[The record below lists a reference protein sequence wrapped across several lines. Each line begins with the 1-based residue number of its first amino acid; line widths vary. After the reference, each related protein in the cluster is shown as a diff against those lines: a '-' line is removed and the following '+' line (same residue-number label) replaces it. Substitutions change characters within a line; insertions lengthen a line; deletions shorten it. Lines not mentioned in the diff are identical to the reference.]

1 MEFYIEKLQKFSL
14 ELTAAINKLLKQL
27 NSTATPLTKADIEY
41 MISSTANRLFVAR
54 RSDNK
59 EVVGMLTLIVYRI
72 PVWKKGW
79 IEDLVVDEKYRN
91 FGVATKLL
99 KHAIESAKA
108 DGVLSLNFTSNPER
122 EVANKFYHSLGFEK
136 RNTNVYRIK
145 LSDE

>member
-1 MEFYIEKLQKFSL
+1 MEFYIEEIQKNSS
-14 ELTAAINKLLKQL
+14 ELTDPINKLLSQL
-27 NSTATPLTKADIEY
+27 NEKANPLKEEDIEE
-41 MISSTANRLFVAR
+41 MIASPANRLFIAR

-59 EVVGMLTLIVYRI
+59 EIVGMLTLIVYRI

-99 KHAIESAKA
+99 KYAIESAKA

-122 EVANKFYHSLGFEK
+122 EAANKFYNSLGFEK
-136 RNTNVYRIK
+136 RDTNVYRIK
-145 LSDE
+145 L